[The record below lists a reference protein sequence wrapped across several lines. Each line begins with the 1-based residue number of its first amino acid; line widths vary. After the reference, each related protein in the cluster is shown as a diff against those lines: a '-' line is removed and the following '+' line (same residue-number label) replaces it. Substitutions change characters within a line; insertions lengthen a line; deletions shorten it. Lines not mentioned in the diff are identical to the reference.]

1 MADQARPTCAVVR
14 GGAATTDGRGLD
26 YFEGVSAQ
34 TVGAHGL
41 CMHRVRIPPG
51 AAATPHLHED
61 HESAVFVLAGEA
73 EMRYGDALEHRVTV
87 APGDFLYI
95 PPGMPHQP
103 VNLSATEPC
112 VAIVART
119 DPNEQESVVLLDRAG
134 RRRRAS
140 GPSSAAAVEGGRCDQ
155 GEDGED
161 EQPGA

>member
-1 MADQARPTCAVVR
+1 MADQAPRSCVVVR
-14 GGAATTDGRGLD
+14 SGAARTDERGLD

-34 TVGAHGL
+34 TVGARAL
-41 CMHRVRIPPG
+41 CMHRVCIPPG

-73 EMRYGDALEHRVTV
+73 EMRYGNALAQRVAV

-103 VNLSATEPC
+103 VNLSATESC

-119 DPNEQESVVLLDRAG
+119 DPNEQESVVLLDRDG
-134 RRRRAS
+134 RRR
-140 GPSSAAAVEGGRCDQ
+140 G
-155 GEDGED
+155 
-161 EQPGA
+161 